1 MGPAHR
7 QSRSNYGKTNVC
19 NSAARIRVASK
30 SDMNEHVQTDINIA
44 SFLLQRGFR
53 LLEIRYVASG
63 RYGFVF
69 DDPRDEA
76 IGAATEF
83 LADSPAPARS
93 LLNCL
98 RTLKAQLFREKNEYE
113 HQTPRSRS

>member
-1 MGPAHR
+1 
-7 QSRSNYGKTNVC
+7 
-19 NSAARIRVASK
+19 
-30 SDMNEHVQTDINIA
+30 MNEHVQTDINVA

-53 LLEIRYVASG
+53 LQEIRYVASG

-69 DDPRDEA
+69 DDPRGDA
-76 IGAATEF
+76 AGAAAEF

-98 RTLKAQLFREKNEYE
+98 RTLKAQLFSIREKNEYD
-113 HQTPRSRS
+113 HHTRTQQH

>member
-1 MGPAHR
+1 M
-7 QSRSNYGKTNVC
+7 S
-19 NSAARIRVASK
+19 
-30 SDMNEHVQTDINIA
+30 EHVQTDINAA

-53 LLEIRYVASG
+53 LREIRYVSSG

-69 DDPRDEA
+69 DDPGQEA
-76 IGAATEF
+76 AGAAAEF

-98 RTLKAQLFREKNEYE
+98 RTLKANCSTFEKNMNMKIRLAPSVTDSHMSVA
-113 HQTPRSRS
+113 HQDGEVWV